1 MASQI
6 ATLVYGGLCR
16 GLLTGK
22 FTGGEE
28 FPRGDLRRGD
38 PKFKP
43 DRFKQY
49 VKAVGEI
56 GRIAS
61 SYGKTP
67 AQFALRWA
75 LQQPGVTCVI
85 AGARAPVQ
93 AEDNTGISGWAI
105 SEDDLRKVDHI
116 LTKHI
121 KTPVGPEFMAPRL
134 ES

>member
-1 MASQI
+1 M
-6 ATLVYGGLCR
+6 
-16 GLLTGK
+16 LTGK
-22 FTGGEE
+22 FTGSEE

-49 VKAVGEI
+49 VKAVNDF
-56 GRIAS
+56 RKIAS

-85 AGARAPVQ
+85 AGARTSAQV
-93 AEDNTGISGWAI
+93 EDNVGISGWEIAG
-105 SEDDLRKVDHI
+105 EDLKKVDDI
-116 LTKHI
+116 LARHI

-134 ES
+134 EP